1 MQRVLTKNP
10 TYWDIDNVFIDTI
23 QFTYNAE
30 ASTLGST
37 MYLSGEVDYAEIG
50 ANLLS
55 PMLSSYSD
63 QIHPSRPDVSY
74 SYWYLFNFDPG
85 FDEEYEPDN
94 WKIAV
99 NNENFRLSIMHGL
112 DRVNAM
118 QVYDSANPEGLLN
131 NTITP
136 LSFASAS
143 KDYAYYGGL
152 DKYTDGET
160 FDADL
165 ALEYKEKAVAELTE
179 AWMALVRAWGT
190 SIRRGGR
197 IIREQRVRAMLSYVR
212 QHLTEPMRLEEMSAA
227 AGISPRECTRCFR
240 DVLGISAVEHVT
252 LLRVRAAARMLE
264 EGSVLPFH
272 L

>member
-37 MYLSGEVDYAEIG
+37 ITKRRGGLRRDRRQPAGRHAG
-50 ANLLS
+50 FL
-55 PMLSSYSD
+55 
-63 QIHPSRPDVSY
+63 QRPDPSLPPGRV
-74 SYWYLFNFDPG
+74 LLLLVPVHFDPG

-118 QVYDSANPEGLLN
+118 QVYDAANPEGHLN

-165 ALEYKEKAVAELTE
+165 A
-179 AWMALVRAWGT
+179 W
-190 SIRRGGR
+190 S
-197 IIREQRVRAMLSYVR
+197 
-212 QHLTEPMRLEEMSAA
+212 
-227 AGISPRECTRCFR
+227 TRKR
-240 DVLGISAVEHVT
+240 PWKS
-252 LLRVRAAARMLE
+252 
-264 EGSVLPFH
+264 
-272 L
+272 

>member
-1 MQRVLTKNP
+1 
-10 TYWDIDNVFIDTI
+10 
-23 QFTYNAE
+23 
-30 ASTLGST
+30 

-131 NTITP
+131 NTITRCRLPP
-136 LSFASAS
+136 LRRTTPTTA
-143 KDYAYYGGL
+143 
-152 DKYTDGET
+152 
-160 FDADL
+160 
-165 ALEYKEKAVAELTE
+165 
-179 AWMALVRAWGT
+179 AWT
-190 SIRRGGR
+190 STPTARP
-197 IIREQRVRAMLSYVR
+197 S
-212 QHLTEPMRLEEMSAA
+212 TPSWRLN
-227 AGISPRECTRCFR
+227 TRKR
-240 DVLGISAVEHVT
+240 PWPS
-252 LLRVRAAARMLE
+252 
-264 EGSVLPFH
+264 
-272 L
+272 